1 MALPV
6 YTVGQVL
13 FASDANLWFVPLV
26 IVKPGDTGR
35 NTTTTPTADPDL
47 TIALAINSTYRI
59 DGRLLVTGPAA
70 GGFKC
75 NFSVP
80 ASSTGFWSAID
91 LGGLGTAYGANQ
103 SFTSV
108 ISTSIA
114 VDYGIRAIV
123 ATAGSTGNF
132 TLNWSQNTSN
142 GTNTTVKANSL
153 FSIRRIA

>member
-13 FASDANLWFVPLV
+13 NASDANLWFVPLV

-47 TIALAINSTYRI
+47 TIALAINCTYRI
-59 DGRLLVTGPAA
+59 DGRLLITGPSAA
-70 GGFKC
+70 GVKW

-80 ASSTGFWSAID
+80 ASSTGFWSAMD

-103 SFTSV
+103 AYST
-108 ISTSIA
+108 ISTSVA

-132 TLNWSQNTSN
+132 TLNWAQNSSN